1 MDLRN
6 RYSVYEKLY
15 NKYATD
21 LSPEE
26 IQEKINYAV
35 SLPQENQMDAVKEIY
50 KKYSGKEATAQ
61 QLITSSSLVDPDNT
75 KNIID
80 SANEDIKNQN
90 AKIKADNETLKLKNE
105 EEKAIKIK
113 ELEEAIKKAESKKK
127 TFGGDYVGKDLTKM
141 SDEEKFD
148 YLKEL
153 DIDTY
158 DQNYGDNIVQDTV
171 EEKFEYVSSII
182 SGLWRSDVKFKDLQT
197 FAKTKEELVRQQ
209 NNKERKTLENLQK
222 NPNYMSETNTA
233 IADKVEEL
241 QNKQK
246 SLTKDSEEYNKIQ
259 QEIKDTES
267 QRVDN
272 LNVYK
277 TVEVQDFKDAYDE
290 LVGAGSQIGRDGQ
303 GVGFLSGNKNEN
315 FPTLEDYINKGY
327 NVDQYETFKGLNNIN
342 LDASFIEKIGLTYD
356 RTFGGGETDTIISE
370 NQQEIQR
377 IANDNNIDYNTLV
390 DYIKNENEGGAPDS
404 GEGSLSNIFKPV
416 RTIQEE
422 KYNKFLE
429 NQGFVRDNWMDDEF
443 VKYVFPDASDDLK
456 KEIVQGEVLNIGVT
470 EAAKAQYQ
478 QYLPNDIEELIT
490 NVRTSGDEV
499 KDDEIE
505 LTKKQELLD
514 TIDESLMSAIGGDSE
529 IRAELDKLSKAAKPQ
544 LLNYKKELEAKY
556 DMSNMDDVAKVN
568 ELLAERQNELTLQK
582 LIETPTFK
590 RRSNEIG
597 MAFGA
602 ISKDLGQDFT
612 RQQSFFLRTMDS
624 IYDQRDFDSYNP
636 FNWVGEVALGVGS
649 GVEGITSAIGD
660 SAVASVEGFIV
671 RQKQKLEDG
680 LQEALDSGEI
690 KPEDNVVYEFGK
702 WIKSDR
708 VDGLGPVN
716 AKDKLEEIKKDKN
729 YWNESIAKQMQELAR
744 SDRRMEAYGG
754 ANFEDGISLQ
764 DAFATLGQAL
774 PHIGLA
780 AAGGLSSG
788 LTTGALSTT
797 LGYLGT
803 VTMGLQMY
811 GDNYMSAIQNNLK
824 KNGKSKEDIIKQHPE
839 WTEKEVDAEYRK
851 NLVENFQSGEGANI
865 AKAAAAA
872 GAQALFE
879 TYGAEQMVGA
889 TQKALRSSSTSAGLG
904 AISIFDATFD
914 EAGQYVLDVLIN
926 SSGSALKEFGTE
938 YAQEIIGQIS
948 QGAQADNGDL
958 FKYVDQNEALQA
970 GIGGAITGFALP
982 FFGATGKETA
992 SMIRVSAAKVN
1003 LFNGK
1008 NAYEISKKWYEQ
1020 SKAEVE
1026 DDYKNKKINKKEYYQ
1041 RLKALA
1047 ASSNA
1052 GIKLKQGDFTNDML
1066 PENRFALHD
1075 LLVDIETMQQQIQDA
1090 DGNKPLQ
1097 DALKQELT
1105 ILNTAATDIIVTER
1119 EVSALKKIAK
1129 DKGFSNEVQVLDTEQ
1144 DVKARMK
1151 ELGLKYDPE
1160 STGQYDPESGNII
1173 MNRKA
1178 SIDLSEGRTA
1188 GHELMHKV
1196 LFNTLYKVGED
1207 GTIEGK
1213 NVVQGLT
1220 NVLDEYLQDLEID
1233 NVKLQDGSDI
1243 NMLTDERSIYQ
1254 RKLALYKESP
1264 ETMRAEEKFT
1274 LFRDALANGDIQ
1286 FNENF
1291 VTKIGDVV
1299 RRLLNSVGMRDIKF
1313 NDGRDVYNFI
1323 KDFNY
1328 DFEKGKL
1335 SKSIDKLRTKGAEVG
1350 ENIERIQDDKNLGTR
1365 KNKALSKLANDY
1377 KTNPADA
1384 DIEQLLKEYRSV
1396 ALKALRYDRAKGT
1409 IDSKEAVSF
1418 VDSQFESI
1426 VRRYDG
1432 STDFS
1437 TWVNANIRPKQQQFY
1452 EGEIGK
1458 SAKTTSIDD
1467 SRAQQVVDETSN
1479 KEFDEVAKENKGRE
1493 KVYSSQTDQVGNL
1506 DTAETKAV
1514 IKDEVSKD
1522 ILLAA
1527 NKGKNAADTARD
1539 IANES
1544 KKNYFKR
1551 LRTDI
1556 GTFSSQK
1563 YKDFVNSLDKNF
1575 IKSLPVATIKRRF
1588 GKLFGIKQT
1597 GTTPTK
1603 QTSKTGKPSYFNKQV
1618 FSVPKVTSEG
1628 LQDFKDYFLGG
1639 EKRQQ
1644 SLYNILATD
1653 FALESIQELMADKT
1667 FMNKLE
1673 SALGDGGIT
1682 AQEFMQNIEN
1692 KLDGRT
1698 VEAKSLDVVKAN
1710 KSLKAAIKFDKQLEY
1725 VQFNKDQLA
1734 KIFKAKKVPMK
1745 DGVRDLDAI
1754 FPETLAKDQKPRT
1767 YREVQNTV
1775 INDFLA
1781 DQPTAQA
1788 IILRQLLRQSIRGS
1802 KRLMYNTV
1810 EEFDQAIPPIKGQL
1824 KTAKGAEGDLARAIR
1839 YQYKIASSQASAKA
1853 GTTANMKPSAVTFFE
1868 SKEFINNEN
1877 LKMPELFST
1886 FEAMGKFLNKGD
1898 NMKYFSVFDTMMD
1911 DTGNNQNHF
1920 VRYMAPIN
1928 FYPIDPKTG
1937 KPITNQKIAE
1947 EHSLPATNVGRL
1959 LLYAAVT
1966 GQMEV
1971 VKPFIESAYM
1981 QGALLSTDDTKLNN
1995 AKLRSTMDSAF
2006 DDIYKGLLNGDI
2018 KALGNGLA
2026 SLSRYTSGE
2035 FINPNGYYLIKEGKS
2050 IAEYYGVELPFKQ
2063 QTPDAI
2069 KAQLEAIN
2077 AQLQG
2082 LSKTEALAR
2091 FNAKMAELIPAKNKQ
2106 NKVLA
2111 QQFSP
2116 KLADNTSTEQK
2127 IKVLGDYD
2135 TTLKRSRALN
2145 TKPKGIS
2152 VFDFD
2157 DTLAK
2162 TKEKVIVNK
2171 ADGTTIEISAAKFAE
2186 QASELQEAG
2195 ATFNF
2200 DNFENVGKGTQKGPL
2215 ADLALRR
2222 QGKFGSKDIFVLTA
2236 RPQIAAA
2243 DIKTFLDG
2251 IGLNLPL
2258 ENITGLEDGSPQA
2271 KATWIISKTAEGY
2284 NDFYFAD
2291 DAIGNVKAVKEILD
2305 QVDVKSDVQLAKSN
2319 KALNFDKIMN
2329 NILED
2334 STGIKS
2340 EAEFSKARAQTVGA
2354 KKGKFKFFTTPSA
2367 EDFVGLIYKFLGKG
2381 KVGDAQFQFFQDN
2394 LIDPYNRAE
2403 QAVTRAKI
2411 SAANDFKALK
2421 NSLKTLP
2428 KSLSKQTG
2436 IGGFTFGQAARVAV
2450 WTRQGMEVPG
2460 LSKRDAKELNDFVSN
2475 NAELD
2480 VFVDE
2485 LINIQKGKPYPK
2497 PGQNWLAGNI
2507 TSDIVN
2513 EINKVNR
2520 KEYMQEF
2527 NENLDIIFSDK
2538 VMNKLEA
2545 AYGPRYVE
2553 ALRDMFR
2560 RMKSGSNRPVGNS
2573 RIVDGLLNWLNN
2585 SVGAIMFLNTR
2596 SAVLQTISAV
2606 NFINFGNNNLIAA
2619 GKAFANQ
2626 KQYWKD
2632 FMTLFNS
2639 PYLVERR
2646 DGLKINVSES
2656 EIADAV
2662 SESSNKPKAFLN
2674 LLLSK
2679 GFILTRIA
2687 DSFAIAAGG
2696 STFYRN
2702 QVKAY
2707 MESGMDQATAEKQAF
2722 DDFYAIAETSQQS
2735 SNPSKISQQQ
2745 ASGAGRVI
2753 LAFANTPMQYARII
2767 KRASQDLIAG
2777 RGDWKANVSKIVY
2790 YGAMQNLIFNALQT
2804 ALFSLAFGEEDEE
2817 KEDKTGR
2824 IANGMADSLLRGL
2837 GIQGALVAA
2846 TKDAL
2851 ITIYKQANKEKGA
2864 PEFRKAISDL
2874 FGFSPPLDSKVR
2886 KLNSGLNTLS
2896 WEREK
2901 MSQEG
2906 FNLNNP
2912 AYLAYAQVLAGLTN
2926 IPLDRAI
2933 QKINN
2938 LRAVTSDSSA
2948 KWQKVALLMGWSTWD
2963 LGLPYYGVED
2973 KEVQTPQT
2981 ILRDKVNKM
2990 KKETST
2996 KEQKDILLEL
3006 GLTKQEIKALKYEN
3020 ERIKKIIELQK

>member
-1 MDLRN
+1 MMD
-6 RYSVYEKLY
+6 
-15 NKYATD
+15 
-21 LSPEE
+21 P
-26 IQEKINYAV
+26 
-35 SLPQENQMDAVKEIY
+35 
-50 KKYSGKEATAQ
+50 
-61 QLITSSSLVDPDNT
+61 LI
-75 KNIID
+75 
-80 SANEDIKNQN
+80 
-90 AKIKADNETLKLKNE
+90 
-105 EEKAIKIK
+105 
-113 ELEEAIKKAESKKK
+113 
-127 TFGGDYVGKDLTKM
+127 
-141 SDEEKFD
+141 
-148 YLKEL
+148 
-153 DIDTY
+153 
-158 DQNYGDNIVQDTV
+158 
-171 EEKFEYVSSII
+171 
-182 SGLWRSDVKFKDLQT
+182 
-197 FAKTKEELVRQQ
+197 
-209 NNKERKTLENLQK
+209 
-222 NPNYMSETNTA
+222 
-233 IADKVEEL
+233 
-241 QNKQK
+241 
-246 SLTKDSEEYNKIQ
+246 
-259 QEIKDTES
+259 
-267 QRVDN
+267 
-272 LNVYK
+272 
-277 TVEVQDFKDAYDE
+277 
-290 LVGAGSQIGRDGQ
+290 
-303 GVGFLSGNKNEN
+303 
-315 FPTLEDYINKGY
+315 
-327 NVDQYETFKGLNNIN
+327 
-342 LDASFIEKIGLTYD
+342 
-356 RTFGGGETDTIISE
+356 
-370 NQQEIQR
+370 
-377 IANDNNIDYNTLV
+377 
-390 DYIKNENEGGAPDS
+390 
-404 GEGSLSNIFKPV
+404 
-416 RTIQEE
+416 
-422 KYNKFLE
+422 
-429 NQGFVRDNWMDDEF
+429 
-443 VKYVFPDASDDLK
+443 
-456 KEIVQGEVLNIGVT
+456 
-470 EAAKAQYQ
+470 
-478 QYLPNDIEELIT
+478 
-490 NVRTSGDEV
+490 
-499 KDDEIE
+499 
-505 LTKKQELLD
+505 
-514 TIDESLMSAIGGDSE
+514 
-529 IRAELDKLSKAAKPQ
+529 
-544 LLNYKKELEAKY
+544 
-556 DMSNMDDVAKVN
+556 
-568 ELLAERQNELTLQK
+568 
-582 LIETPTFK
+582 
-590 RRSNEIG
+590 
-597 MAFGA
+597 
-602 ISKDLGQDFT
+602 
-612 RQQSFFLRTMDS
+612 
-624 IYDQRDFDSYNP
+624 
-636 FNWVGEVALGVGS
+636 
-649 GVEGITSAIGD
+649 
-660 SAVASVEGFIV
+660 
-671 RQKQKLEDG
+671 
-680 LQEALDSGEI
+680 
-690 KPEDNVVYEFGK
+690 
-702 WIKSDR
+702 
-708 VDGLGPVN
+708 
-716 AKDKLEEIKKDKN
+716 
-729 YWNESIAKQMQELAR
+729 
-744 SDRRMEAYGG
+744 
-754 ANFEDGISLQ
+754 
-764 DAFATLGQAL
+764 
-774 PHIGLA
+774 
-780 AAGGLSSG
+780 
-788 LTTGALSTT
+788 
-797 LGYLGT
+797 
-803 VTMGLQMY
+803 
-811 GDNYMSAIQNNLK
+811 
-824 KNGKSKEDIIKQHPE
+824 
-839 WTEKEVDAEYRK
+839 
-851 NLVENFQSGEGANI
+851 
-865 AKAAAAA
+865 
-872 GAQALFE
+872 
-879 TYGAEQMVGA
+879 
-889 TQKALRSSSTSAGLG
+889 
-904 AISIFDATFD
+904 
-914 EAGQYVLDVLIN
+914 
-926 SSGSALKEFGTE
+926 
-938 YAQEIIGQIS
+938 
-948 QGAQADNGDL
+948 
-958 FKYVDQNEALQA
+958 
-970 GIGGAITGFALP
+970 
-982 FFGATGKETA
+982 
-992 SMIRVSAAKVN
+992 
-1003 LFNGK
+1003 
-1008 NAYEISKKWYEQ
+1008 
-1020 SKAEVE
+1020 
-1026 DDYKNKKINKKEYYQ
+1026 
-1041 RLKALA
+1041 
-1047 ASSNA
+1047 
-1052 GIKLKQGDFTNDML
+1052 
-1066 PENRFALHD
+1066 
-1075 LLVDIETMQQQIQDA
+1075 
-1090 DGNKPLQ
+1090 
-1097 DALKQELT
+1097 
-1105 ILNTAATDIIVTER
+1105 
-1119 EVSALKKIAK
+1119 
-1129 DKGFSNEVQVLDTEQ
+1129 
-1144 DVKARMK
+1144 
-1151 ELGLKYDPE
+1151 
-1160 STGQYDPESGNII
+1160 
-1173 MNRKA
+1173 
-1178 SIDLSEGRTA
+1178 
-1188 GHELMHKV
+1188 
-1196 LFNTLYKVGED
+1196 
-1207 GTIEGK
+1207 
-1213 NVVQGLT
+1213 
-1220 NVLDEYLQDLEID
+1220 
-1233 NVKLQDGSDI
+1233 
-1243 NMLTDERSIYQ
+1243 
-1254 RKLALYKESP
+1254 
-1264 ETMRAEEKFT
+1264 
-1274 LFRDALANGDIQ
+1274 
-1286 FNENF
+1286 
-1291 VTKIGDVV
+1291 
-1299 RRLLNSVGMRDIKF
+1299 
-1313 NDGRDVYNFI
+1313 
-1323 KDFNY
+1323 
-1328 DFEKGKL
+1328 
-1335 SKSIDKLRTKGAEVG
+1335 
-1350 ENIERIQDDKNLGTR
+1350 
-1365 KNKALSKLANDY
+1365 
-1377 KTNPADA
+1377 
-1384 DIEQLLKEYRSV
+1384 
-1396 ALKALRYDRAKGT
+1396 
-1409 IDSKEAVSF
+1409 
-1418 VDSQFESI
+1418 
-1426 VRRYDG
+1426 
-1432 STDFS
+1432 FS

-1618 FSVPKVTSEG
+1618 FSVPKVTAQG

-1673 SALGDGGIT
+1673 SALGEGGIT

-1710 KSLKAAIKFDKQLEY
+1710 KSLKASIKFDDLIEY
-1725 VQFNKDQLA
+1725 RDFGINDLTDLIKGAEKVPT
-1734 KIFKAKKVPMK
+1734 KKVDVEGK
-1745 DGVRDLDAI
+1745 FTKAGKQITKSVRDFDAI
-1754 FPETLAKDQKPRT
+1754 FPGEKTKT
-1767 YREVQNTV
+1767 YREVSNEV
-1775 INDFLA
+1775 INDFLS
-1781 DQPTAQA
+1781 DLPTAKA
-1788 IILRQLLRQSIRGS
+1788 IIFREILRNSIRGS
-1802 KRLMYNTV
+1802 KRLMYNTIS
-1810 EEFDQAIPPIKGQL
+1810 EFDAAIPVIKGSL
-1824 KTAKGAEGDLARAIR
+1824 GSKSAGSVKEGKLASAIR
-1839 YQYKIASSQASAKA
+1839 QKYKKENSTKTDKRGTLNNDFDYKSQ
-1853 GTTANMKPSAVTFFE
+1853 
-1868 SKEFINNEN
+1868 EFLDNEN
-1877 LKMPELFST
+1877 LKIPELIDIFKNIGDFLLKET
-1886 FEAMGKFLNKGD
+1886 VINKETGKTAQENL
-1898 NMKYFSVFDTMMD
+1898 KYFSVFDAMMD
-1911 DTGNNQNHF
+1911 DTTNNQNHF
-1920 VRYMAPIN
+1920 VRYLAPIN
-1928 FYPIDPKTG
+1928 FLPTDPRTG
-1937 KPITNQKIAE
+1937 KIIYDQKIAE
-1947 EHSLPATNVGRL
+1947 EHTLPASSLGRM
-1959 LLYAAVT
+1959 LLYASVT
-1966 GQMEV
+1966 NQLDL
-1971 VKPFIESAYM
+1971 VKPVVEAAYM
-1981 QGALLSTDDTKLNN
+1981 QGALLHVDDVTLNN
-1995 AKLRSTMDSAF
+1995 NGLKSSMDAQFNSIFQAL
-2006 DDIYKGLLNGDI
+2006 IKGDI
-2018 KALGNGLA
+2018 TGVEQGLA
-2026 SLSRYTSGE
+2026 SLSRYTSGG
-2035 FINPNGYYLIKEGKS
+2035 FINPNGYYLIKQGMT
-2050 IAEYYGVELPFKQ
+2050 IAEYYGVNLPFKQ

-2077 AQLQG
+2077 SQLQG
-2082 LSKTEALAR
+2082 VSKSEAIAR

-2116 KLADNTSTEQK
+2116 KLANNTSTEQK

-2162 TKEKVIVNK
+2162 TKEKVIVTN
-2171 ADGTTIEISAAKFAE
+2171 ANGNVSEISAAKFAE
-2186 QASELQEAG
+2186 QAIELEESG
-2195 ATFNF
+2195 ATFDF
-2200 DNFENVGKGTQKGPL
+2200 TNFENVSKGTQKGPL

-2236 RPQIAAA
+2236 RPQIAATG
-2243 DIKTFLDG
+2243 IKTFLDG

-2258 ENITGLEDGSPQA
+2258 ENITGLENGSPQA
-2271 KATWIISKTAEGY
+2271 KANWVISKTAEGY

-2475 NAELD
+2475 NTELD

-2679 GFILTRIA
+2679 GFVLTRFA

-2707 MESGMDQATAEKQAF
+2707 IKSGMDQATAEKQAF

-2777 RGDWKANVSKIVY
+2777 RGDWKTNVSKIVY